1 MFYLISNPYG
11 FRSCFPRC
19 FSSGLFW
26 CLLQNFGFPIVLK
39 CMSWFLKTN
48 GVYLRFLF
56 NVSLTESS
64 RFVRIFFMSWCDSA
78 EDSVLIKVIYFCFA
92 SQGLCNSH
100 HCKVEKILEGSLD
113 LIQSPSPSVKI
124 QIKGG
129 KFWLRC

>member
-11 FRSCFPRC
+11 FTSCFPRC
-19 FSSGLFW
+19 FSSWLFW

-64 RFVRIFFMSWCDSA
+64 RFVSIFFMSWCDSA
-78 EDSVLIKVIYFCFA
+78 EVSVLIYFCYA
-92 SQGLCNSH
+92 TRWIRVAQ
-100 HCKVEKILEGSLD
+100 CKETHLTNISAISDVDKLNLD
-113 LIQSPSPSVKI
+113 RFGELIKKKTTLGFVI
-124 QIKGG
+124 
-129 KFWLRC
+129 